1 MVGSQSCAY
10 RSRYLNY
17 LIASIFSVTLMVS
30 AVDVSH
36 AAESITDGSEHNSS
50 ALQETLRTLLAT
62 AQPLSGLPFKE
73 DVSALRSFYSERNF
87 DPAWTGSA
95 PARDAAAKVLAA
107 MADADKVGLYASQY
121 VVNPPATGTSPPD
134 ADTAIFDLSI
144 TDTLLHY
151 STDLK
156 AGLLHPKNVY
166 SDVKLPKPDFNAAA
180 AIASALKTNS
190 IDVFLMDLMP
200 AHPEYRRLVAGLV
213 HYRNIAAHGGW
224 PAVSG
229 LQSDTDRKAALYSR
243 LAMEDSGLPANGKP
257 TDAQLQDAIKRYQTR
272 NGLTPDGALHPEL
285 ISELNVPVASRIQ
298 QILANLERWRWI
310 SAGFEDR
317 YIAINVPDQT
327 LEFVQAGR
335 AVLTSRVIVGRRGS
349 PTPILRTVAN
359 SLVANP
365 PWDIPGDIAANQLL
379 PHLRTDRNYL
389 ATHNMVIVNEPG
401 DPRGSNIAWGN
412 VSRSNFPYAIRQMPP
427 YSALGV
433 LMLDSPNKF
442 DVYLHDTPGKRLFR
456 NDDRE
461 ISNGCVRVEQIMA
474 LASLALT
481 NDPSAGRAQIESAI
495 SSHQTRRIILDNAL
509 PIYMLYWT
517 AIADP
522 DGNVGFRSDRYRRD
536 PPLIEALNKR
546 IRVTKTKAG
555 E

>member
-1 MVGSQSCAY
+1 MIVSDRRICRFLCS
-10 RSRYLNY
+10 NY
-17 LIASIFSVTLMVS
+17 LISSIFAGTLITSSVDKS
-30 AVDVSH
+30 Y
-36 AAESITDGSEHNSS
+36 AEDPITDGSEHSLS
-50 ALQETLRTLLAT
+50 ISQDTLRTLLSS
-62 AQPLSGLPFKE
+62 AQSLSGLSLKE
-73 DVSALRSFYSERNF
+73 DASALRAFYSARNF
-87 DPAWTGSA
+87 EPAWTGSA
-95 PARDAAAKVLAA
+95 PARDAAAKVLTA
-107 MADADKVGLYASQY
+107 MADANKVGLDAGQYAVS
-121 VVNPPATGTSPPD
+121 PAGTGTGSPDVD
-134 ADTAIFDLSI
+134 AAIYDLSI
-144 TDTLLHY
+144 TDALLRY

-156 AGLLHPKNVY
+156 AGLVHPKQVY
-166 SDVKLPKPDFNAAA
+166 SDVQLPKPDFNAAA
-180 AIASALKTNS
+180 AIAAALKSNS
-190 IDVFLMDLMP
+190 IDSFLADVTP
-200 AHPEYRRLVAGLV
+200 SHPEYRRLMAGLL

-224 PAVSG
+224 PSVSG
-229 LQSDTDRKAALYSR
+229 VQSTPGGKAALYSR
-243 LAMEDSGLPANGKP
+243 LATEDSGLPADGKP

-272 NGLTPDGALHPEL
+272 NGFTPDGALHPEL
-285 ISELNVPVASRIQ
+285 ISELNVPVTSRIQ

-310 SAGFEDR
+310 SGRFEER
-317 YIAINVPDQT
+317 YIAINVPNQS
-327 LEFVQAGR
+327 LEFVQGGLV
-335 AVLTSRVIVGRRGS
+335 VLTSRVIVGRKRS

-379 PHLRTDRNYL
+379 PHLKNNRNYL

-427 YSALGV
+427 NSALGV

-442 DVYLHDTPGKRLFR
+442 DVYLHDTPGKRFFR

-461 ISNGCVRVEQIMA
+461 ISNGCVRVEQVMA

-481 NDPSAGRAQIESAI
+481 NDPSAGRAQINSAI
-495 SSHQTRRIILDNAL
+495 SSHQTRRIMLDNPL

-522 DGNVGFRSDRYRRD
+522 DGNVGFRTDRYHRD
-536 PPLIEALNKR
+536 PPLIEALNNRARAAKA
-546 IRVTKTKAG
+546 KAG

>member
-1 MVGSQSCAY
+1 MAGSDSWAF
-10 RSRYLNY
+10 RFHHSNY
-17 LIASIFSVTLMVS
+17 LVVSILAATLMTS
-30 AVDVSH
+30 AAVTSY
-36 AAESITDGSEHNSS
+36 AAESTTDGSEQNSS
-50 ALQETLRTLLAT
+50 TTQDSLRSLLAS
-62 AQPLSGLPFKE
+62 AQSLSGLTFKE
-73 DVSALRSFYSERNF
+73 DASTLRAFYAERNF
-87 DPAWTGSA
+87 EPAWTGSV
-95 PARDAAAKVLAA
+95 PARDAAAKVVAA
-107 MADADKVGLYASQY
+107 MADADKTGLDAAQYAVS
-121 VVNPPATGTSPPD
+121 PARTGTISPAD
-134 ADTAIFDLSI
+134 AAIYDLSI
-144 TDTLLHY
+144 TDALLRY

-156 AGLLHPKNVY
+156 AGLVRPKHVY
-166 SDVKLPKPDFNAAA
+166 SDVQLPKPDFNAAA
-180 AIASALKTNS
+180 AITSALKSNS
-190 IDVFLMDLMP
+190 IDSFLADLTP
-200 AHPEYRRLVAGLV
+200 AHPEYRRLMAGLM

-229 LQSDTDRKAALYSR
+229 LQSAPDLKAALYSR

-272 NGLTPDGALHPEL
+272 NGLAADGILHPEL
-285 ISELNVPVASRIQ
+285 TSELNIPVNSRIQ

-310 SAGFEDR
+310 SREFEDR
-317 YIAINVPDQT
+317 YIAINVPDQS
-327 LEFVQAGR
+327 LEFVHGGR
-335 AVLTSRVIVGRRGS
+335 VLLTSRVIVGRKGS

-379 PHLRTDRNYL
+379 PHLRVDRNYL

-401 DPRGSNIAWGN
+401 DPRGSNIAWAN

-427 YSALGV
+427 HSALGT

-442 DVYLHDTPGKRLFR
+442 DVYLHDTPGKRFFQS
-456 NDDRE
+456 DDRE
-461 ISNGCVRVEQIMA
+461 ISNGCVRVEQVMA

-481 NDPSAGRAQIESAI
+481 NDPSAGRAQIDAAI
-495 SSHQTRRIILDNAL
+495 SSHQTRRIMLDSAL

-517 AIADP
+517 ATADP
-522 DGNVGFRSDRYRRD
+522 DGNVGFRTDRYHRD

-546 IRVTKTKAG
+546 TRLVKAKGG